1 MRRKP
6 PGRLA
11 EIAEAAILVFTR
23 QGYRRCQVADIA
35 AELGVSVGS
44 LYSYASGK
52 EALAQ
57 LALLHLLEQPLQ
69 DLALPFAGGVVQE
82 KRLARLV
89 GARGQWPLL
98 AQALADMP
106 GDARQDTMA
115 ELAAIIGELFD
126 MTLRER
132 RLIRFLDACALHMP
146 ALARQFI
153 TRIKQGYIE
162 DLQRYLVLR
171 QQQGR
176 LALPGPSAAGSTR
189 AMLEMV
195 AWLSLH
201 RQADAV
207 PPPLDD
213 AQARATAIAFAQA
226 AFRA

>member
-44 LYSYASGK
+44 LYSYATGK

-69 DLALPFAGGVVQE
+69 DLALPFAAGPEQE
-82 KRLARLV
+82 KHLAELIT
-89 GARGQWPLL
+89 ARGQWPLL
-98 AQALADMP
+98 AQALAQP
-106 GDARQDTMA
+106 AAPADTMA

-126 MTLRER
+126 MTLRQR

-146 ALARQFI
+146 MLARQFI
-153 TRIKQGYIE
+153 THIKQRYIQE
-162 DLQRYLVLR
+162 LEQYLVQR

-176 LALPGPSAAGSTR
+176 LALPGPHAAGSVR
-189 AMLEMV
+189 ALLEMV

-226 AFRA
+226 AFRV

>member
-11 EIAEAAILVFTR
+11 DIAEVAILVFTR

-44 LYSYASGK
+44 LYSYAAGK

-57 LALLHLLEQPLQ
+57 LALLQLLEQPLQ
-69 DLALPFAGGVVQE
+69 SLALPFVAGPALE
-82 KRLARLV
+82 TRLAELIA
-89 GARGQWPLL
+89 ARGQWPLL
-98 AQALADMP
+98 AQALAQP
-106 GDARQDTMA
+106 AAPADTMA

-153 TRIKQGYIE
+153 TRIKQGYIQ
-162 DLQRYLVLR
+162 DLQHYLVQR
-171 QQQGR
+171 QLQGR
-176 LALPGPSAAGSTR
+176 LVLPGPLAAGSTR